1 MVPMTS
7 PSNRLPIKTP
17 RLGAKRLEKDE
28 TLFCLLCIEILLRVS
43 FASSDSFLLLATKR
57 SSRTKKLRKWREEII
72 FFFYGWTKS
81 EMEDEGERD
90 ETTTR
95 NSKAHN
101 FLLEVNQYLYMH
113 VCMYICI
120 QISEIRFT
128 GLFLNDVDAVS
139 RPSAC
144 IAIVCC
150 VFCCY
155 PSLTFSLIHLFIILL
170 FLFCFFRHPRIE

>member
-1 MVPMTS
+1 MVAMTS
-7 PSNRLPIKTP
+7 ASNRLPIKTP

-57 SSRTKKLRKWREEII
+57 NSRTKKFTKMERKRNI
-72 FFFYGWTKS
+72 FFFTDERRERWRMKENEMKLPLGIAKHTIFFWKWT
-81 EMEDEGERD
+81 
-90 ETTTR
+90 
-95 NSKAHN
+95 NI
-101 FLLEVNQYLYMH
+101 
-113 VCMYICI
+113 YICMSVCI
-120 QISEIRFT
+120 YVYRYQIRST
-128 GLFLNDVDAVS
+128 GLFLHDVDAVS

-144 IAIVCC
+144 IAIDCC
-150 VFCCY
+150 VFCCD